1 MVRMVIF
8 RSRFNLIAD
17 HMLYRA
23 NAYSLCKLKEDGAS
37 AVRAGSNNTVAFKLT
52 PGRKVSRTYFSIGAR
67 IHGLFLRCGE
77 RER

>member
-1 MVRMVIF
+1 MVIF
-8 RSRFNLIAD
+8 RSSFNLIAD

-37 AVRAGSNNTVAFKLT
+37 AVRAGSNNTVSFKRT
-52 PGRKVSRTYFSIGAR
+52 HGRRVSRTYFSIGGK

-77 RER
+77 WER